1 MKKLKEETALKQYE
15 VEMDEVN
22 QQSEKDEEMLEK
34 EAELDKMSLE
44 FTKTIRIIEFLGD
57 ILKNYSSSIKR
68 KPRIEIINLMYDS
81 SMKLMGRMYQRQEQI
96 RYIFSQYF
104 IAECGCLFEEW
115 ERLPMQMKTC
125 FTGCLG

>member
-1 MKKLKEETALKQYE
+1 MEQIFNIPKNVNIPKIQEETALKQYE

-81 SMKLMGRMYQRQEQI
+81 SMKLMGALYESLNGND
-96 RYIFSQYF
+96 RYYH
-104 IAECGCLFEEW
+104 
-115 ERLPMQMKTC
+115 
-125 FTGCLG
+125 

>member
-1 MKKLKEETALKQYE
+1 MEYDIDRKVEQIFNIPKNVNIPKIQEETALKQYE

-57 ILKNYSSSIKR
+57 ILKITHHPLSGN
-68 KPRIEIINLMYDS
+68 
-81 SMKLMGRMYQRQEQI
+81 QE
-96 RYIFSQYF
+96 
-104 IAECGCLFEEW
+104 
-115 ERLPMQMKTC
+115 
-125 FTGCLG
+125 